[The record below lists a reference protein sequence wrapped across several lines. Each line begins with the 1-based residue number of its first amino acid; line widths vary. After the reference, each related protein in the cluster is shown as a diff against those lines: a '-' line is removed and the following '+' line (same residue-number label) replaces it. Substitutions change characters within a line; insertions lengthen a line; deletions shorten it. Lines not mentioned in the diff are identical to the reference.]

1 MNHENIIL
9 WRNILLRS
17 FVIGL
22 LIGLLLFG
30 ATIAF
35 WHVAVGWVVFFF
47 QVDQR
52 ALGRILLQFFTN
64 VRLVIIFFFLV
75 PALALHWTARTMGK
89 RASQ

>member
-22 LIGLLLFG
+22 LFGLLLLG
-30 ATIAF
+30 ATVAF
-35 WHVAVGWVVFFF
+35 WREAAGWVAYLF

-52 ALGRILLQFFTN
+52 ALGRIMLQFFTN
-64 VRLVIIFFFLV
+64 VRLVVVFLFIV
-75 PALALHWTARTMGK
+75 PGLALHWTAKRMGQPAK
-89 RASQ
+89 

>member
-22 LIGLLLFG
+22 LSGLLLLG
-30 ATIAF
+30 ATVAF
-35 WHVAVGWVVFFF
+35 WREAVGWVTYLF

-52 ALGRILLQFFTN
+52 ALGRIMLQFFTN
-64 VRLVIIFFFLV
+64 VRLVVIFLFLV
-75 PALALHWTARTMGK
+75 PALALHWTAK
-89 RASQ
+89 RMS

>member
-22 LIGLLLFG
+22 LFAIVLFLL
-30 ATIAF
+30 TIAF
-35 WHVAVGWVVFFF
+35 WREATAWVAYLF

-52 ALGRILLQFFTN
+52 ALGRIVLQFFTN
-64 VRLVIIFFFLV
+64 VRLIVVFLFLV
-75 PALALHWTARTMGK
+75 PALALHWTARKLGK
-89 RASQ
+89 PAA